1 MQAVLLGTMDSSQA
15 CFAARRDLHALIGSP
30 VSCRCWSHCCASET
44 FASNDT
50 GCCAA
55 LQVLEPIL
63 YERDRYLT
71 WALQRSKA
79 VNGSRLVVGVVGL
92 MHLRGISET
101 LSHWESA
108 EPLRFR
114 EVVGSSRRR
123 KKRGEFGPGRRL
135 LAEAVV
141 AGAASWAWLSWH
153 H

>member
-1 MQAVLLGTMDSSQA
+1 M
-15 CFAARRDLHALIGSP
+15 
-30 VSCRCWSHCCASET
+30 SCRCWSRCCASET
-44 FASNDT
+44 FASIDT

-101 LSHWESA
+101 LLSHWESA

>member
-1 MQAVLLGTMDSSQA
+1 MLSNDMRV
-15 CFAARRDLHALIGSP
+15 LHAPTCRP
-30 VSCRCWSHCCASET
+30 VPCRCWSHCCTSATCASHE
-44 FASNDT
+44 T
-50 GCCAA
+50 GCHAA

-79 VNGSRLVVGVVGL
+79 VDGSRLVVGVVGL

-101 LSHWESA
+101 LLSHWESA

-123 KKRGEFGPGRRL
+123 KQKGGAAPSRRL
-135 LAEAVV
+135 LAEAVI

>member
-1 MQAVLLGTMDSSQA
+1 MLSSNAQ
-15 CFAARRDLHALIGSP
+15 DLHAPTCNPVPCGSL
-30 VSCRCWSHCCASET
+30 RHCCTCAIC
-44 FASNDT
+44 ALHDT

-92 MHLRGISET
+92 MHLQGISET
-101 LSHWESA
+101 LLSHWESA
-108 EPLRFR
+108 EPLRFS

-123 KKRGEFGPGRRL
+123 KRRGEGGPGRRL
-135 LAEAVV
+135 LAEAAL